1 MRIRPVVGS
10 PALSFSAGGERVLV
24 VADLHLGMEGEL
36 AEKGISLPSQ
46 IPSARR
52 RLEELVRT
60 ERPHRL
66 VFLGD
71 VKHNVPTSTWREW
84 AELPS
89 FFEAL
94 LEAVERVEVV
104 KGNHDGD
111 IEGMIPHGVRVHDP
125 GGMRVGEVGLLHGHT
140 WPSRDLWGAKV
151 LVCAHSHPAVEFRDP
166 LGGRVV
172 APVWLR
178 GKLDTSLLPPERR
191 KGVEGHRKV
200 VVLPAFG
207 ELVGGYA
214 VNGPSS
220 EELLGPLFRCGAVRM
235 EEMEAFLLDGTYL
248 GKVGGLPG
256 KPNYSGG

>member
-1 MRIRPVVGS
+1 M
-10 PALSFSAGGERVLV
+10 LV

-36 AEKGISLPSQ
+36 AERGISLPSQ

-52 RLEELVRT
+52 KLEELVRR
-60 ERPHRL
+60 ERPDRL

-71 VKHNVPTSTWREW
+71 VKHNVPASTWREW
-84 AELPS
+84 AELPP

-94 LEAVERVEVV
+94 LGRVGRVEVV

-111 IEGMIPHGVRVHDP
+111 IEGMVASGVEVRGP
-125 GGMRVGEVGLLHGHT
+125 GGMRVGRAGLLHGHT
-140 WPSRDLWGAKV
+140 WPSGDLWGAEV

-178 GKLDTSLLPPERR
+178 GELDTSLLPPGRR
-191 KGVEGHRKV
+191 KGVEGSRRV
-200 VVLPAFG
+200 IVLPAFG

-248 GKVGGLPG
+248 GKVRDLPRG
-256 KPNYSGG
+256 EPNPNYSGGK